1 MTDQPQTPDA
11 PTARMPQVF
20 ALRDL
25 GVAPENMRF
34 DEAPDDGIPLL
45 ASTIRAAGLMQPLTV
60 RPGRKKEKPA
70 MALDGR
76 RRLLALGLLLED
88 GAIGDDYPV
97 EAFVET
103 DPGRQAAAVV
113 LTNTAVA
120 VHVAD
125 VISAIGKMLRAKLE
139 IPSIA
144 AALGYGE
151 IEVRR
156 LAALSG
162 LTPAALAQLK
172 AGRMTLRQAKLLARV
187 SDAKVRAQ
195 IVEAVAGGY
204 GFPEHR
210 TNEALDRGQVTR
222 ADRRFV
228 LVGAERYAAAG
239 GRIESDLFGELPDVL
254 LDPGLLDDLWTAR
267 AKALGEQ
274 IGQPDIV
281 IHATSEP
288 DPDWPEGLDPYG
300 YDDVDLNDGQVDAL
314 EAAEA
319 AENTAWE
326 LLAAVDPS
334 SEASDA
340 PLVAYIAARLAH
352 EQAHDPGR
360 AVTQLLLN
368 PGRSRPVMVQA
379 FAPPTMLEATATEDA
394 DVDADHLD
402 AGSVCGPAG
411 ARGFSGTAAVVP
423 TAPPPGATPEGASH
437 ALHEVRTD
445 LATRA
450 LIRAVADHPS
460 TALVAL
466 VARLFS
472 VELLHQRGG
481 EGALTISAS
490 VYGKPRA
497 RQVDALDGDVRRRLA
512 ERRAAWRE
520 TGKSVITWVDGLA
533 PGDTM
538 DLLAELVA
546 VSLDLSEERTTLMR
560 RSARSEAAEIAGL
573 CAADVTVH
581 WTPDDV
587 FLRAHSKPQLLAMLE
602 AMDELEGVA
611 KSLKKEE
618 LVDVVVEA
626 AARRRWAP
634 DYLSWRTGDE
644 GAGAVDDGEVGAD
657 GSAST
662 AQDADQPPIAA

>member
-1 MTDQPQTPDA
+1 
-11 PTARMPQVF
+11 
-20 ALRDL
+20 
-25 GVAPENMRF
+25 MRF
-34 DEAPDDGIPLL
+34 DEAPDDEIPLL
-45 ASTIRAAGLMQPLTV
+45 AATIRAAGLMQPLTV
-60 RPGRKKEKPA
+60 RPGRKQEQAA

-76 RRLLALGLLLED
+76 RRLLALGLLRDD

-113 LTNTAVA
+113 LTNTAVP

-125 VISAIGKMLRAKLE
+125 VIAAIGKMLRAKLE
-139 IPSIA
+139 IPAIT

-156 LAALSG
+156 LAALAG
-162 LTPAALAQLK
+162 LTSEALAQLK

-187 SDAKVRAQ
+187 PDAEVRAQ
-195 IVEAVAGGY
+195 IVEAVAAGY

-254 LDPGLLDDLWTAR
+254 LDPGLLDDLWIAR
-267 AKALGEQ
+267 AKTLGEQ
-274 IGQPDIV
+274 LGQPDIV

-288 DPDWPEGLDPYG
+288 DPDWPQGLDPYG
-300 YDDVDLNDGQVDAL
+300 YDDDVELDDAQVTAL

-319 AENTAWE
+319 AEAVAAE
-326 LLAAVDPS
+326 GLAALDPS
-334 SEASDA
+334 SDDTDA
-340 PLVAYIAARLAH
+340 ALVAYIAARLVH

-360 AVTQLLLN
+360 PVAQLLLN
-368 PGRSRPVMVQA
+368 PGRNRPILVQA
-379 FAPPTMLEATATEDA
+379 FAQPTEVEVTAADET
-394 DVDADHLD
+394 DVDHGDD
-402 AGSVCGPAG
+402 RDVDPAG
-411 ARGFSGTAAVVP
+411 GATGARTSTVSAALAP
-423 TAPPPGATPEGASH
+423 PSPPPGAAPEGKSH

-450 LIRAVADHPS
+450 LIRAVADHPT

-497 RQVDALDGDVRRRLA
+497 RQVEALDGDVRRRLA
-512 ERRAAWRE
+512 ERRTAWRE
-520 TGKSVITWVDGLA
+520 RGF
-533 PGDTM
+533 
-538 DLLAELVA
+538 
-546 VSLDLSEERTTLMR
+546 R
-560 RSARSEAAEIAGL
+560 
-573 CAADVTVH
+573 
-581 WTPDDV
+581 
-587 FLRAHSKPQLLAMLE
+587 
-602 AMDELEGVA
+602 
-611 KSLKKEE
+611 
-618 LVDVVVEA
+618 
-626 AARRRWAP
+626 
-634 DYLSWRTGDE
+634 
-644 GAGAVDDGEVGAD
+644 
-657 GSAST
+657 
-662 AQDADQPPIAA
+662 